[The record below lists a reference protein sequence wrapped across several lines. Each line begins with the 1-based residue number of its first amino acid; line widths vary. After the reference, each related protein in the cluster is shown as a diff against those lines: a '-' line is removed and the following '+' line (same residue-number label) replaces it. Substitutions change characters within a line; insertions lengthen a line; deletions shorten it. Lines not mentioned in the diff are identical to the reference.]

1 MTRICASPV
10 PTKRSYLYCIIAL
23 DKSKSSLVSV
33 SPPLVRRPSG
43 ARSRSQKHRV
53 FGQRDALGAL
63 VLTALL
69 TQSSDRRHLQGP
81 ALGSYKQE
89 TMLKQGLRLATC
101 L

>member
-1 MTRICASPV
+1 MTRICTSPV
-10 PTKRSYLYCIIAL
+10 PTKGRTV
-23 DKSKSSLVSV
+23 SSPWTRASHLSSRV

-81 ALGSYKQE
+81 ALGSYQQE
-89 TMLKQGLRLATC
+89 TTLKQGLRLATC